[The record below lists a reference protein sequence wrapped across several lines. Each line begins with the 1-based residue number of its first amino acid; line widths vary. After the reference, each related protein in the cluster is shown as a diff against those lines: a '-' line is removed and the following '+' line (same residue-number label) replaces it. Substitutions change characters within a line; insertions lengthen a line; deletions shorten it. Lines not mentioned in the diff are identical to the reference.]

1 MPHST
6 WRGGASKTW
15 GETAAYIAK
24 TEAAAAQQQAKANA
38 RDRSQKHQQ
47 FQMCRLYGECRA
59 NDRHYVWRPV
69 SQQTWDAWNNG
80 QQDAYAAVVVG
91 GE

>member
-1 MPHST
+1 VPHST

-47 FQMCRLYGECRA
+47 FQMCRLY
-59 NDRHYVWRPV
+59 YVWRPV